1 MTIDSAASGPPPE
14 PKGRPEGVVRRPLR
28 ASDAD
33 REAVV
38 EQLREAAAEGR
49 LDMEELDER
58 LGLAL
63 TAKTVA
69 ELVPLTDD
77 LVPEEYGE
85 REAADAGE
93 PLVVKGGVHGRSKAG
108 AWQVP
113 SRIVAHGGMGGVT
126 LDFTRTVVRHKV
138 IEVEAHGGMAS
149 VVLIVPEGW
158 QVDSDGVDPGI
169 GGLWDKTK
177 GEPQPGTP
185 LVRVSGNGSMGGIY
199 VRNPGLL
206 ARRKLRRSKEG

>member
-1 MTIDSAASGPPPE
+1 MAINPAASGATPE
-14 PKGRPEGVVRRPLR
+14 PKRRPDGAVRRPLR

-38 EQLREAAAEGR
+38 DRLREAAAEGR

-58 LGLAL
+58 LGAAL

-69 ELVPLTDD
+69 ELAPLTDD
-77 LVPEEYGE
+77 LVPEEHQVS
-85 REAADAGE
+85 DPTE
-93 PLVVKGGVHGRSKAG
+93 PLVVKGGIHGKSKAG

-113 SRIVAHGGMGGVT
+113 PRIVAEGGMGGVT

-138 IEVEAHGGMAS
+138 IEVEAQGGMGS
-149 VVLIVPEGW
+149 VTLIVPEGW
-158 QVDSDGVDPGI
+158 QVDSDGVHPGI

-177 GEPQPGTP
+177 GERRPGTP
-185 LVRVSGNGSMGGIY
+185 LVRVTGNGSMGGIHI
-199 VRNPGLL
+199 RNPGLL
-206 ARRKLRRSKEG
+206 ARRKLRREQEG